1 MTAPPPPA
9 FSHRDPSS
17 ASFWDERFAAGFTPW
32 DAGAPAPALLRW
44 LAALG
49 PGNGRRVLVPG
60 CGSGHEVA
68 ALDAAGFRVTAIDY
82 AAQAVAQARLVLGEA
97 LADRCLQQ
105 ADFFDGNAAW
115 ASARF
120 DLIFERALLAA
131 LPPSCWP
138 AWAARVAELL
148 APGGVLA
155 GLFVIDPAA
164 AAQAPRRGPPFAIA
178 QDELHALL
186 DPYFTLAE
194 VQPVPAAESLPV
206 FAGKEVWM
214 GWQRRPAAATTPM
227 AHAAA
232 GPRS

>member
-82 AAQAVAQARLVLGEA
+82 AAQAVAQARLVLGET
-97 LADRCLQQ
+97 LADRCLQ
-105 ADFFDGNAAW
+105 
-115 ASARF
+115 
-120 DLIFERALLAA
+120 
-131 LPPSCWP
+131 
-138 AWAARVAELL
+138 
-148 APGGVLA
+148 
-155 GLFVIDPAA
+155 
-164 AAQAPRRGPPFAIA
+164 
-178 QDELHALL
+178 
-186 DPYFTLAE
+186 
-194 VQPVPAAESLPV
+194 
-206 FAGKEVWM
+206 
-214 GWQRRPAAATTPM
+214 
-227 AHAAA
+227 
-232 GPRS
+232 